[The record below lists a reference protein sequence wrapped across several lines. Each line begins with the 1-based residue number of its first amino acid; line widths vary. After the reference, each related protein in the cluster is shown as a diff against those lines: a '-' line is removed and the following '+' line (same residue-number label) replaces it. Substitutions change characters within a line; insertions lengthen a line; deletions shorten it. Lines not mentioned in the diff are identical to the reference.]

1 MAFYGH
7 GCVEYKMFKLT
18 ITTAVLCLEYCR
30 YGVKQI
36 NQSITVAGVG
46 GAEVKILLT
55 LTLGGAEVNGKAF
68 QIVGFYILN

>member
-1 MAFYGH
+1 
-7 GCVEYKMFKLT
+7 MFGIL
-18 ITTAVLCLEYCR
+18 
-30 YGVKQI
+30 QI
-36 NQSITVAGVG
+36 RRQTNQSITVAGVG